1 MAVVRYAESAIPTA
15 RGRLKF
21 LVYRAAAPGMS
32 LASSASASSEFAS
45 SPAPSPALE
54 SVLEHVA
61 IVVGD
66 PAATP
71 DRVLTRIHSECL
83 TSEVFGSLKCDC
95 KEQLDAALDQI
106 AAEGHGV
113 LIYLRQ
119 EGRGIGLGNKIRA
132 YALQERGADTV
143 DANHQ
148 LGFGSDDRSYD
159 VAAAILCDLGIR
171 GVRLLTNNPEKVQGL
186 ATSGI
191 RVVERLPVQIAANL
205 HSASYLRVKRDRM
218 GHLLESDTDFDAD
231 RTSRLVGLAGE
242 ARELSK

>member
-1 MAVVRYAESAIPTA
+1 MPTA

-21 LVYRAAAPGMS
+21 IVYRAPA
-32 LASSASASSEFAS
+32 
-45 SPAPSPALE
+45 PAPSLLGGVAVPLSAPLPAPVVRAV
-54 SVLEHVA
+54 SDPPLEHVA

-66 PAATP
+66 PDASP
-71 DRVLTRIHSECL
+71 DDVLTRIHSECL

-95 KEQLDAALDQI
+95 KEQLDAALDQM
-106 AAEGHGV
+106 AAEGRGV

-148 LGFGSDDRSYD
+148 LGFGSDDRSYE
-159 VAAAILCDLGIR
+159 VAAAMLCDLGVR
-171 GVRLLTNNPEKVQGL
+171 GVRLLTNNPDKVQGL

-191 RVVERLPVQIAANL
+191 RVVERLPVQIRANL
-205 HSASYLRVKRDRM
+205 HSAGYLRVKRDRM
-218 GHLLESDTDFDAD
+218 GHLLETDIDEI
-231 RTSRLVGLAGE
+231 SE
-242 ARELSK
+242 